1 MRRLS
6 KRVSKVNDGHDS
18 SSPPATRLLS
28 RRALLAGFGLAL
40 LAPAAA
46 RAAVRAATLTKQDY
60 EDVLRVQTYLNGIHT
75 LRSRFDQVS
84 GNGGVASGMI
94 YLERP
99 NHMRI
104 VYDEPVPILI
114 VATGGEIYYYDRQ
127 LDQLSQID
135 VDETPA
141 WFLLRDNIRLG
152 GDVTITQFSRDPGV
166 LHITMV
172 ETKKPDQGRVTMT
185 LSDRPL
191 ELRQWTVVDAQGKTV
206 AVTLD
211 NPQYGVKLDP
221 NLFYWTDPRSYIN
234 RQRNP

>member
-1 MRRLS
+1 M
-6 KRVSKVNDGHDS
+6 
-18 SSPPATRLLS
+18 
-28 RRALLAGFGLAL
+28 LLAGLGVTL
-40 LAPAAA
+40 LAPAMA

-75 LRSRFDQVS
+75 LKSRFDQVA
-84 GNGGVASGMI
+84 GNGGVASGTI

-127 LDQLSQID
+127 LDQLSQVD

-166 LHITMV
+166 LHISMV
-172 ETKKPDQGRVTMT
+172 ETKRPDQGRVTMT
-185 LSDRPL
+185 LSERPL

-206 AVTLD
+206 TVTLD
-211 NPQYGVKLDP
+211 NPTYGAKLDP

-234 RQRNP
+234 RQRGN